1 MRAFFGKLMRYAEKL
16 IGIQAAIGYWKAAA
30 IRACLLTLHRHA
42 GTRTR
47 QLRLIRG
54 ALSHHAS
61 VLLQAVVKEWFIA
74 VRHDCLARDAWR
86 RASLAVGF
94 SKWCVRARAGCRSA
108 LVLPASLS
116 RTAVIVR
123 CAGATSSGS

>member
-1 MRAFFGKLMRYAEKL
+1 MRYAEKL

-74 VRHDCLARDAWR
+74 VRHDCLAREAWR

-94 SKWCVRARAGCRSA
+94 SKWCAHTRVNCLTAI
-108 LVLPASLS
+108 VPPASLTH
-116 RTAVIVR
+116 TAVIIR
-123 CAGATSSGS
+123 CTGATSSGS